1 MDRTVTE
8 DGGQPGQITEA
19 DIDGVEDN
27 RDGQTEGVG
36 EPGATPNPA
45 KDEDDRDNREMDV
58 AAGRRDKTRAKTAF
72 TKARRGLLAAI
83 ANSFTP
89 SEIDGCTAELDER
102 MEEVLG
108 VMDELAALL
117 EHQRNREAADRIVTE
132 MEKIEEEY
140 SAAQDRAAEYCEEY
154 RLRERRRD
162 RPRSGLRQ
170 RQRYDEQ
177 PSSSEEEQNNDQR
190 GRVDRTPDLVVVE
203 RPALAAAD
211 REHRDAFNSAV
222 TRDSTSGHESR
233 SPTDPAGAEE
243 GADRS
248 WSRAPLPTIESRASA
263 GHSTSSAAATR
274 SATRSI
280 TDRQRH
286 TQPSQ
291 PRPGASNPL
300 DVGADL
306 WQQLKRV
313 TIPTFSGDKRA
324 YTTWRAAF
332 MACIDQAPA
341 TAEYKLLQLRQ
352 YLRGDAL
359 KAIDGLGHSA
369 AAYDAAKARLDRKY
383 GGERRRVATHLEAI
397 QQFAPVRPGNPD
409 DLDRFADLIDV
420 TVVNLKDAGRTA
432 ELGNSTFYQSLQKK
446 LPETLLTQYQRWVFE
461 QGKADSV
468 ESLQTWVCRESEF
481 QAIATETIQGLGAK
495 HQDATATPRREQ
507 ARPHRR
513 THFAE
518 RQTSAAPRPCGVCK
532 GQHEAWAC
540 PTLQQLDSD
549 GRWERAKQA
558 GLCFRCLG
566 SGHTGTACRNTRPC
580 GINGCTRTHHRLL
593 HRPPVRP
600 FASSNNRPATA
611 NTESGAAPVTEGGA
625 PAHTMTGHS
634 PTSTQVALRTVP
646 VTLRS
651 GRRSVTVNALLDDG
665 STQSYLNSAVAA
677 ELGIQAESKPLT
689 VATLNGQT
697 RTFQTMPV
705 HVQLESCDST
715 FRCEL
720 HATTADRV
728 TGDLQ
733 AVDWQV
739 NGPQWRHLQT
749 IPFPSVGKHT
759 HVDVLIG
766 VDHPG
771 VHTSL
776 AEVRGTTGEPIARL
790 TPLGW
795 TCIGPPSPT
804 AKVCAFSGF
813 AQTFF
818 VQKQKHQDT
827 ELNHLVRQLWEVDG
841 HSHLAPPRQ
850 LLTKPEAE
858 AVQRVERSCTVIDG
872 RYQVTLP
879 WKDDAEQT
887 SLPDSYPMALRRLE
901 HTERRLRRDPEI
913 AESYSRTIRQY
924 ADKGYIVKAEH
935 DSDQP
940 AWYLPHF
947 AVLRPDKET
956 TKTRIVFDASAAVDG
971 VSLNSR
977 LHAGPKLQRDLV
989 EVLTRF
995 RKKPV
1000 AAVCDISEMYLQIS
1014 LEPDQRRYHR
1024 FLWRDLDNDRP
1035 PDVYE
1040 FQRVVF
1046 GVNASPFLAQY
1057 VTQQHARTN
1066 ADTLPLAADAVLSST
1081 YMDDTMTS
1089 VEDSRTARQ
1098 LYDELT
1104 MLWQKAGLH
1113 ARKWL
1118 SNSTDVLA
1126 AIPPAD
1132 RVGQLSLDDGELL
1145 PSVKTLGLL
1154 WKSATDEFSYSYRP
1168 VDVNA
1173 AAVTKRSF
1181 LKRIAKIFDPLGL
1194 ITPFT
1199 VRAKTLLQ
1207 QMWLAGCD
1215 WDEPVTEAQ
1224 NDQAIRWFSELP
1236 ALSTVTVPRCLRQ
1249 GNDAPTATTLHVFTD
1264 ASEQAYGAVGYLR
1277 HEYPNGSVSCRIVSS
1292 KVRVA
1297 PLTATSIPRLE
1308 LMGAVIGLR
1317 IAEATARALEVPLQ
1331 EVHFWTDSQNVLGWI
1346 RNASRH
1352 FKPFVA
1358 NRVGEIHRVTEPSQ
1372 WQHVATKSNP
1382 ADLLTRGLTATQLAE
1397 CDLWWNGP
1405 PFLVE
1410 PEDAWPAGPVQPA
1423 VFDTTEMKRQIN
1435 VHSHLTFQ
1443 HQRNVLN
1450 RLDPTRFSDWT
1461 RLVRVRS
1468 WVIRFITNCLST
1480 AEHRTTG
1487 EITPEE
1493 FRDAELSIIQL
1504 AQRQAFRDEIGLLDV
1519 RRPVRPDSKIA
1530 SLNPTLDED
1539 NVLRAQTRLE
1549 FAEVNFETR
1558 HPIILP
1564 RRNWVTTLIVKK
1576 HHEQLHHVGG
1586 TNHTLAALSSRFW
1599 IVSARE
1605 AIREW
1610 ERECNHCRRL
1620 KARAGEQIMAPLP
1633 PNRAQPSLRAF
1644 AKSSIDYAGPFIT
1657 VQGRGRA
1664 RTKRYLCLFTCM
1676 TSRAVHLEM
1685 AYDLSTDGFL
1695 NAFFRMASRRGLPE
1709 EVTTDNGTNFVGAD
1723 NELRDLVN
1731 ALNQDAIRQRT
1742 SEKGIRWRFNPP
1754 AAPHF
1759 GGAHESLVKSAKRSL
1774 NAILKNADVND
1785 EELMTSFIGAEAL
1798 LNSRPLT
1805 YQSAHPADATPLT
1818 PNHFLHGQMGGEF
1831 APRTVDEIAFNPRR
1845 RWRRVQELLRH
1856 FWQRWTR
1863 EWLPSLAARQKW
1875 RQNRRNLRVGDIV
1888 LVVGQNSPRGEWPL
1902 ARVAE
1907 TFQGRDGQVRVAR
1920 VEMGQRSLIRP
1931 ISKLCFLLEE

>member
-1 MDRTVTE
+1 M
-8 DGGQPGQITEA
+8 
-19 DIDGVEDN
+19 
-27 RDGQTEGVG
+27 
-36 EPGATPNPA
+36 
-45 KDEDDRDNREMDV
+45 
-58 AAGRRDKTRAKTAF
+58 
-72 TKARRGLLAAI
+72 
-83 ANSFTP
+83 
-89 SEIDGCTAELDER
+89 
-102 MEEVLG
+102 
-108 VMDELAALL
+108 
-117 EHQRNREAADRIVTE
+117 
-132 MEKIEEEY
+132 
-140 SAAQDRAAEYCEEY
+140 
-154 RLRERRRD
+154 
-162 RPRSGLRQ
+162 
-170 RQRYDEQ
+170 
-177 PSSSEEEQNNDQR
+177 
-190 GRVDRTPDLVVVE
+190 
-203 RPALAAAD
+203 
-211 REHRDAFNSAV
+211 
-222 TRDSTSGHESR
+222 
-233 SPTDPAGAEE
+233 
-243 GADRS
+243 
-248 WSRAPLPTIESRASA
+248 
-263 GHSTSSAAATR
+263 
-274 SATRSI
+274 
-280 TDRQRH
+280 
-286 TQPSQ
+286 
-291 PRPGASNPL
+291 
-300 DVGADL
+300 
-306 WQQLKRV
+306 
-313 TIPTFSGDKRA
+313 
-324 YTTWRAAF
+324 
-332 MACIDQAPA
+332 
-341 TAEYKLLQLRQ
+341 
-352 YLRGDAL
+352 
-359 KAIDGLGHSA
+359 
-369 AAYDAAKARLDRKY
+369 
-383 GGERRRVATHLEAI
+383 
-397 QQFAPVRPGNPD
+397 
-409 DLDRFADLIDV
+409 
-420 TVVNLKDAGRTA
+420 
-432 ELGNSTFYQSLQKK
+432 
-446 LPETLLTQYQRWVFE
+446 
-461 QGKADSV
+461 
-468 ESLQTWVCRESEF
+468 
-481 QAIATETIQGLGAK
+481 
-495 HQDATATPRREQ
+495 
-507 ARPHRR
+507 
-513 THFAE
+513 
-518 RQTSAAPRPCGVCK
+518 
-532 GQHEAWAC
+532 
-540 PTLQQLDSD
+540 
-549 GRWERAKQA
+549 
-558 GLCFRCLG
+558 
-566 SGHTGTACRNTRPC
+566 
-580 GINGCTRTHHRLL
+580 
-593 HRPPVRP
+593 
-600 FASSNNRPATA
+600 
-611 NTESGAAPVTEGGA
+611 
-625 PAHTMTGHS
+625 
-634 PTSTQVALRTVP
+634 ALRTVP

-651 GRRSVTVNALLDDG
+651 GRRSVTVNALLDNG

-771 VHTSL
+771 GHTSL

-790 TPLGW
+790 TPLGR

-841 HSHLAPPRQ
+841 HSHLAPSRQ

-879 WKDDAEQT
+879 WKDDTEQT

-1066 ADTLPLAADAVLSST
+1066 ADTLPLAADAVLLST

-1126 AIPPAD
+1126 TIPPAD

-1277 HEYPNGSVSCRIVSS
+1277 HQYPNGSVSCRIVSS

-1308 LMGAVIGLR
+1308 LMGAVIGLH

-1397 CDLWWNGP
+1397 CVLWWNGP

-1519 RRPVRPDSKIA
+1519 RRPVRSDSKIA

-1558 HPIILP
+1558 HPIILL

-1644 AKSSIDYAGPFIT
+1644 AKSSASIDYAGPFIT

-1695 NAFFRMASRRGLPE
+1695 NASFRMASRRGLPE
-1709 EVTTDNGTNFVGAD
+1709 RGDNGQRHK
-1723 NELRDLVN
+1723 LRRR
-1731 ALNQDAIRQRT
+1731 RQRAERSGECPQPGRNPAKNFRKGHSMAIQPSSST
-1742 SEKGIRWRFNPP
+1742 SLRRCARE
-1754 AAPHF
+1754 
-1759 GGAHESLVKSAKRSL
+1759 
-1774 NAILKNADVND
+1774 
-1785 EELMTSFIGAEAL
+1785 
-1798 LNSRPLT
+1798 
-1805 YQSAHPADATPLT
+1805 
-1818 PNHFLHGQMGGEF
+1818 
-1831 APRTVDEIAFNPRR
+1831 PRQERKTISERHSQECRCQRR
-1845 RWRRVQELLRH
+1845 RTHDQFHRSRSTVKLPTANIPVSASCRRH
-1856 FWQRWTR
+1856 
-1863 EWLPSLAARQKW
+1863 AAY
-1875 RQNRRNLRVGDIV
+1875 
-1888 LVVGQNSPRGEWPL
+1888 
-1902 ARVAE
+1902 A
-1907 TFQGRDGQVRVAR
+1907 
-1920 VEMGQRSLIRP
+1920 
-1931 ISKLCFLLEE
+1931 

>member
-1 MDRTVTE
+1 M
-8 DGGQPGQITEA
+8 
-19 DIDGVEDN
+19 
-27 RDGQTEGVG
+27 
-36 EPGATPNPA
+36 
-45 KDEDDRDNREMDV
+45 
-58 AAGRRDKTRAKTAF
+58 
-72 TKARRGLLAAI
+72 
-83 ANSFTP
+83 
-89 SEIDGCTAELDER
+89 
-102 MEEVLG
+102 
-108 VMDELAALL
+108 
-117 EHQRNREAADRIVTE
+117 
-132 MEKIEEEY
+132 
-140 SAAQDRAAEYCEEY
+140 
-154 RLRERRRD
+154 
-162 RPRSGLRQ
+162 
-170 RQRYDEQ
+170 
-177 PSSSEEEQNNDQR
+177 
-190 GRVDRTPDLVVVE
+190 
-203 RPALAAAD
+203 
-211 REHRDAFNSAV
+211 
-222 TRDSTSGHESR
+222 
-233 SPTDPAGAEE
+233 
-243 GADRS
+243 
-248 WSRAPLPTIESRASA
+248 
-263 GHSTSSAAATR
+263 
-274 SATRSI
+274 
-280 TDRQRH
+280 
-286 TQPSQ
+286 
-291 PRPGASNPL
+291 
-300 DVGADL
+300 
-306 WQQLKRV
+306 
-313 TIPTFSGDKRA
+313 
-324 YTTWRAAF
+324 
-332 MACIDQAPA
+332 
-341 TAEYKLLQLRQ
+341 
-352 YLRGDAL
+352 
-359 KAIDGLGHSA
+359 
-369 AAYDAAKARLDRKY
+369 
-383 GGERRRVATHLEAI
+383 
-397 QQFAPVRPGNPD
+397 
-409 DLDRFADLIDV
+409 
-420 TVVNLKDAGRTA
+420 
-432 ELGNSTFYQSLQKK
+432 
-446 LPETLLTQYQRWVFE
+446 
-461 QGKADSV
+461 
-468 ESLQTWVCRESEF
+468 
-481 QAIATETIQGLGAK
+481 
-495 HQDATATPRREQ
+495 
-507 ARPHRR
+507 
-513 THFAE
+513 
-518 RQTSAAPRPCGVCK
+518 
-532 GQHEAWAC
+532 
-540 PTLQQLDSD
+540 
-549 GRWERAKQA
+549 
-558 GLCFRCLG
+558 
-566 SGHTGTACRNTRPC
+566 
-580 GINGCTRTHHRLL
+580 
-593 HRPPVRP
+593 
-600 FASSNNRPATA
+600 
-611 NTESGAAPVTEGGA
+611 
-625 PAHTMTGHS
+625 
-634 PTSTQVALRTVP
+634 
-646 VTLRS
+646 
-651 GRRSVTVNALLDDG
+651 
-665 STQSYLNSAVAA
+665 
-677 ELGIQAESKPLT
+677 
-689 VATLNGQT
+689 
-697 RTFQTMPV
+697 
-705 HVQLESCDST
+705 
-715 FRCEL
+715 
-720 HATTADRV
+720 
-728 TGDLQ
+728 
-733 AVDWQV
+733 
-739 NGPQWRHLQT
+739 
-749 IPFPSVGKHT
+749 
-759 HVDVLIG
+759 
-766 VDHPG
+766 
-771 VHTSL
+771 
-776 AEVRGTTGEPIARL
+776 
-790 TPLGW
+790 
-795 TCIGPPSPT
+795 
-804 AKVCAFSGF
+804 
-813 AQTFF
+813 
-818 VQKQKHQDT
+818 
-827 ELNHLVRQLWEVDG
+827 
-841 HSHLAPPRQ
+841 
-850 LLTKPEAE
+850 
-858 AVQRVERSCTVIDG
+858 
-872 RYQVTLP
+872 
-879 WKDDAEQT
+879 
-887 SLPDSYPMALRRLE
+887 
-901 HTERRLRRDPEI
+901 
-913 AESYSRTIRQY
+913 
-924 ADKGYIVKAEH
+924 
-935 DSDQP
+935 
-940 AWYLPHF
+940 
-947 AVLRPDKET
+947 
-956 TKTRIVFDASAAVDG
+956 
-971 VSLNSR
+971 
-977 LHAGPKLQRDLV
+977 
-989 EVLTRF
+989 
-995 RKKPV
+995 
-1000 AAVCDISEMYLQIS
+1000 
-1014 LEPDQRRYHR
+1014 
-1024 FLWRDLDNDRP
+1024 
-1035 PDVYE
+1035 
-1040 FQRVVF
+1040 
-1046 GVNASPFLAQY
+1046 
-1057 VTQQHARTN
+1057 
-1066 ADTLPLAADAVLSST
+1066 
-1081 YMDDTMTS
+1081 
-1089 VEDSRTARQ
+1089 
-1098 LYDELT
+1098 
-1104 MLWQKAGLH
+1104 
-1113 ARKWL
+1113 
-1118 SNSTDVLA
+1118 
-1126 AIPPAD
+1126 
-1132 RVGQLSLDDGELL
+1132 GQLSLDDGELL
-1145 PSVKTLGLL
+1145 PSVKTPGLL

-1194 ITPFT
+1194 ITPLT

-1264 ASEQAYGAVGYLR
+1264 ASEQAYCAVGYLR
-1277 HEYPNGSVSCRIVSS
+1277 HKYPNGSVSCRIVSS

-1352 FKPFVA
+1352 FKPFIA

-1405 PFLVE
+1405 PFLVD

-1435 VHSHLTFQ
+1435 VHSHLTFL

-1480 AEHRTTG
+1480 AEHQTTG

-1709 EVTTDNGTNFVGAD
+1709 EVTTDNGSNFVGAD

-1907 TFQGRDGQVRVAR
+1907 TFQGRDGQMRVAR

>member
-1 MDRTVTE
+1 
-8 DGGQPGQITEA
+8 
-19 DIDGVEDN
+19 
-27 RDGQTEGVG
+27 
-36 EPGATPNPA
+36 
-45 KDEDDRDNREMDV
+45 
-58 AAGRRDKTRAKTAF
+58 
-72 TKARRGLLAAI
+72 
-83 ANSFTP
+83 
-89 SEIDGCTAELDER
+89 
-102 MEEVLG
+102 
-108 VMDELAALL
+108 
-117 EHQRNREAADRIVTE
+117 
-132 MEKIEEEY
+132 
-140 SAAQDRAAEYCEEY
+140 
-154 RLRERRRD
+154 
-162 RPRSGLRQ
+162 
-170 RQRYDEQ
+170 
-177 PSSSEEEQNNDQR
+177 
-190 GRVDRTPDLVVVE
+190 
-203 RPALAAAD
+203 
-211 REHRDAFNSAV
+211 
-222 TRDSTSGHESR
+222 
-233 SPTDPAGAEE
+233 
-243 GADRS
+243 
-248 WSRAPLPTIESRASA
+248 
-263 GHSTSSAAATR
+263 
-274 SATRSI
+274 
-280 TDRQRH
+280 
-286 TQPSQ
+286 
-291 PRPGASNPL
+291 
-300 DVGADL
+300 
-306 WQQLKRV
+306 
-313 TIPTFSGDKRA
+313 
-324 YTTWRAAF
+324 
-332 MACIDQAPA
+332 
-341 TAEYKLLQLRQ
+341 
-352 YLRGDAL
+352 
-359 KAIDGLGHSA
+359 
-369 AAYDAAKARLDRKY
+369 
-383 GGERRRVATHLEAI
+383 
-397 QQFAPVRPGNPD
+397 
-409 DLDRFADLIDV
+409 
-420 TVVNLKDAGRTA
+420 
-432 ELGNSTFYQSLQKK
+432 
-446 LPETLLTQYQRWVFE
+446 
-461 QGKADSV
+461 
-468 ESLQTWVCRESEF
+468 
-481 QAIATETIQGLGAK
+481 
-495 HQDATATPRREQ
+495 
-507 ARPHRR
+507 
-513 THFAE
+513 
-518 RQTSAAPRPCGVCK
+518 
-532 GQHEAWAC
+532 
-540 PTLQQLDSD
+540 
-549 GRWERAKQA
+549 
-558 GLCFRCLG
+558 
-566 SGHTGTACRNTRPC
+566 
-580 GINGCTRTHHRLL
+580 
-593 HRPPVRP
+593 
-600 FASSNNRPATA
+600 
-611 NTESGAAPVTEGGA
+611 
-625 PAHTMTGHS
+625 MTGHS

-720 HATTADRV
+720 HATTTDRV

-739 NGPQWRHLQT
+739 NGPQWWHLQT
-749 IPFPSVGKHT
+749 IPFPSAGKRT

-818 VQKQKHQDT
+818 VQKQKPQDT

-841 HSHLAPPRQ
+841 HSHLAPPCQ

-887 SLPDSYPMALRRLE
+887 SLPDSYLMALRRLE

-956 TKTRIVFDASAAVDG
+956 TKTRIVFDASATVDG

-1066 ADTLPLAADAVLSST
+1066 ADTLPLAADAVLSFT

-1089 VEDSRTARQ
+1089 VEDSRTAHQ

-1104 MLWQKAGLH
+1104 MLWQTAGLH

-1249 GNDAPTATTLHVFTD
+1249 GTDAPTATTLHVFTD

-1382 ADLLTRGLTATQLAE
+1382 ADLLTRGLNATQLAE

-1443 HQRNVLN
+1443 HHRNVLN
-1450 RLDPTRFSDWT
+1450 RFDPRDFP
-1461 RLVRVRS
+1461 
-1468 WVIRFITNCLST
+1468 
-1480 AEHRTTG
+1480 TG
-1487 EITPEE
+1487 H
-1493 FRDAELSIIQL
+1493 A
-1504 AQRQAFRDEIGLLDV
+1504 
-1519 RRPVRPDSKIA
+1519 
-1530 SLNPTLDED
+1530 
-1539 NVLRAQTRLE
+1539 
-1549 FAEVNFETR
+1549 
-1558 HPIILP
+1558 
-1564 RRNWVTTLIVKK
+1564 W
-1576 HHEQLHHVGG
+1576 
-1586 TNHTLAALSSRFW
+1586 
-1599 IVSARE
+1599 
-1605 AIREW
+1605 
-1610 ERECNHCRRL
+1610 
-1620 KARAGEQIMAPLP
+1620 
-1633 PNRAQPSLRAF
+1633 
-1644 AKSSIDYAGPFIT
+1644 
-1657 VQGRGRA
+1657 
-1664 RTKRYLCLFTCM
+1664 
-1676 TSRAVHLEM
+1676 
-1685 AYDLSTDGFL
+1685 
-1695 NAFFRMASRRGLPE
+1695 
-1709 EVTTDNGTNFVGAD
+1709 
-1723 NELRDLVN
+1723 
-1731 ALNQDAIRQRT
+1731 
-1742 SEKGIRWRFNPP
+1742 
-1754 AAPHF
+1754 
-1759 GGAHESLVKSAKRSL
+1759 
-1774 NAILKNADVND
+1774 
-1785 EELMTSFIGAEAL
+1785 
-1798 LNSRPLT
+1798 
-1805 YQSAHPADATPLT
+1805 
-1818 PNHFLHGQMGGEF
+1818 
-1831 APRTVDEIAFNPRR
+1831 
-1845 RWRRVQELLRH
+1845 
-1856 FWQRWTR
+1856 
-1863 EWLPSLAARQKW
+1863 
-1875 RQNRRNLRVGDIV
+1875 
-1888 LVVGQNSPRGEWPL
+1888 
-1902 ARVAE
+1902 
-1907 TFQGRDGQVRVAR
+1907 
-1920 VEMGQRSLIRP
+1920 
-1931 ISKLCFLLEE
+1931 